1 MEPTNNKVVD
11 IESKLP
17 VTAPKLNGTSSAA
30 FYQQLQ
36 QRMLPFTKVV
46 LVLLGAYFILAS
58 TWQLYLINTQIGIHE
73 PAVVSQRI
81 DDLIKQAE
89 HQDALAVTRLIIQ
102 ADLERTLLSRRY
114 HQANV
119 FLMSRIWIQYLSFL
133 TGMILAIM
141 GGVFIL
147 GQLRTSD
154 SRVEAEAGTL
164 GKFSF
169 NSASPGVVLAVLGC
183 CIILAALVTVT
194 PIEIPE
200 TAVYLDGAAS
210 FTPSG
215 VSALPYAPAAS
226 KTNSAGDIADSTSA
240 SQRRRAARE
249 ALNRE

>member
-1 MEPTNNKVVD
+1 MEPVSNKAVD
-11 IESKLP
+11 VEPQLP
-17 VTAPKLNGTSSAA
+17 GAALQLNGISSAA

-81 DDLIKQAE
+81 DDLVKQAE
-89 HQDALAVTRLIIQ
+89 HQDALAATRLVIQ

-164 GKFSF
+164 GKFSLTA
-169 NSASPGVVLAVLGC
+169 ASPGVVLAVLGFLLV
-183 CIILAALVTVT
+183 IALVITA
-194 PIEIPE
+194 PE
-200 TAVYLDGAAS
+200 
-210 FTPSG
+210 
-215 VSALPYAPAAS
+215 
-226 KTNSAGDIADSTSA
+226 
-240 SQRRRAARE
+240 
-249 ALNRE
+249 